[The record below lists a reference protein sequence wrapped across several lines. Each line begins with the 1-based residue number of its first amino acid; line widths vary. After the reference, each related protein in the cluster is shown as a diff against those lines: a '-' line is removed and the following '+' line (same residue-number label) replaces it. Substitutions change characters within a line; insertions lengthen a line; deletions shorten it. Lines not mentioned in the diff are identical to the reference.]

1 MHIKIKTDT
10 TTLTIELAN
19 TPFAKQWGAYAR
31 NLTKD
36 NFYITRPWSMLDNE
50 NLERAKKAHNSLVE
64 CIDYVS
70 KHITDYDWSEQ
81 KTLCQL

>member
-10 TTLTIELAN
+10 TALTIELAN

-36 NFYITRPWSMLDNE
+36 NFYVTRPWSMMQNE
-50 NLERAKKAHNSLVE
+50 N
-64 CIDYVS
+64 
-70 KHITDYDWSEQ
+70 
-81 KTLCQL
+81 